1 MDCLR
6 LREVWQQRLRHCQC
20 KLRAR
25 RASLECRFVPVAPVL
40 MAETAGQKYSDC
52 ARQAVGVRD
61 VTEPL

>member
-1 MDCLR
+1 M
-6 LREVWQQRLRHCQC
+6 
-20 KLRAR
+20 
-25 RASLECRFVPVAPVL
+25 PVAPVL